1 MFGADPGEL
10 SRLIGPY
17 GSWIV
22 GVVVCLESMGLPLP
36 GETMIIAAGIYAAS
50 HPDLNIA
57 HVIAAAACGAILG
70 DNIGYILGRT
80 LGYALLRRYG
90 RYVGLDARRIEIG
103 RYLLARYGGLMV
115 FFGRFIAILRTCA
128 AWFAGAGGLSW
139 GRFLLFNALGG
150 IVWTTLYGLGGY
162 LLGNE
167 MRRIVGPLGIA
178 LAVVGGG
185 VILIGIVAARR
196 TSKRLEAEIEQ
207 TLAANRRQSTAPPRC
222 GSPHDDRELSDGAA
236 H

>member
-1 MFGADPGEL
+1 MFAADPGEL
-10 SRLIGPY
+10 SRLIGQY

-22 GVVVCLESMGLPLP
+22 GGVICLESMGLPLP
-36 GETMIIAAGIYAAS
+36 GETMLIAAGIYAAS
-50 HPDLNIA
+50 HPDLDIV
-57 HVIAAAACGAILG
+57 HVIAAAVCGAILG
-70 DNIGYILGRT
+70 DNIGYLLGRT

-90 RYVGLDARRIEIG
+90 RYVGLDARRIEMG
-103 RYLLARYGGLMV
+103 RYLLARYGGALV

-150 IVWTTLYGLGGY
+150 ITWTAVYGLGGY
-162 LLGNE
+162 LLGDQIH
-167 MRRIVGPLGIA
+167 RFVGPVGIA

-185 VILIGIVAARR
+185 VILVGLGAARR
-196 TSKRLEAEIEQ
+196 AHKRLEAELEQ
-207 TLAANRRQSTAPPRC
+207 ALAAEREQSATPSRSGSAC
-222 GSPHDDRELSDGAA
+222 GNRELSDGAA